1 MIRRDRVSVVKG
13 PRGLV
18 PKKANE
24 KEILESLNPRS
35 LPMER
40 LILCDFDG
48 TISIRDTGY
57 LLVNQFTSGGWEG
70 IDQDFRNGKIGSKE
84 AYSRIARILK
94 GDESTLLRFIEEHS
108 SIDPSFPTFYQYC
121 REKGI
126 DIKIVSDGLDFYI
139 KKILEMHHLEEIP
152 FYANCTQFR
161 QDEGTDVSFPHSSE
175 ECGLCGTCKKKLVQI
190 HRNEY
195 DSIFFIG
202 NGLSDRCAAQEA
214 DFVFAKDSLSPYCI
228 KKDITCNFF
237 KNFQEIL
244 NDLRK
249 RIHGIIFDLDGTL
262 IESYEAIYRGLKECF
277 QYFEKEIFPFHQLK
291 TYLKADLE
299 ATLSQFFLPQEVL
312 MGIPIMRKKYEEV
325 CLDHT
330 RFIDGAEE
338 VLHTLRSDGVIM
350 GIASNKFGHF
360 SRGVVTHLG
369 VSDYFRSVIGAGDVE
384 RNKPFPDMIHAA
396 LKEMDLFPEETIF
409 VGDTPTDIETG
420 KQAQVDVY
428 SLPTGF
434 HSREELSRGKPK
446 RLLKNLRELL
456 RVVKNPLS

>member
-1 MIRRDRVSVVKG
+1 MK
-13 PRGLV
+13 
-18 PKKANE
+18 
-24 KEILESLNPRS
+24 
-35 LPMER
+35 R

-48 TISIRDTGY
+48 TITVRDTGY
-57 LLVNQFTSGGWEG
+57 LLVNQFTSGNWKG
-70 IDQDFRNGKIGSKE
+70 IDQDFRDGKIGSRE

-94 GDESTLLRFIEEHS
+94 GEESTLLRFVEEHS
-108 SIDPSFPTFYQYC
+108 NIDPSFPVFYRYC

-161 QDEGTDVSFPHSSE
+161 QGEGIDVSFPHSGE

-190 HRNEY
+190 HRKEY

-214 DFVFAKDSLSPYCI
+214 DFVFAKDSLYPYCI
-228 KKDITCNFF
+228 KKEITCHFF
-237 KNFQEIL
+237 RGFQEIL
-244 NDLRK
+244 NDLK
-249 RIHGIIFDLDGTL
+249 KQIHGIVFDLDGTL
-262 IESYEAIYRGLKECF
+262 IESYEAIYLGLKECF
-277 QYFEKEIFPFHQLK
+277 QHLGKEIFPFDELK

-299 ATLSQFFLPQEVL
+299 ATLSQFFSPQEAL
-312 MGIPIMRKKYEEV
+312 KGIPIMRRKYEEV
-325 CLDHT
+325 YLDRTH
-330 RFIDGAEE
+330 FMDGAEE
-338 VLHTLRSDGVIM
+338 VLRTLHSDGVIM

-360 SRGVVTHLG
+360 SRGVLTHLG
-369 VSDYFRSVIGAGDVE
+369 VSDYFRSVIGAGDVA
-384 RNKPFPDMIHAA
+384 RNKPFPDMVHTA
-396 LKEMDLFPEETIF
+396 LKEMDLPSEEAIF
-409 VGDTPTDIETG
+409 VGDTLTDIETG

-446 RLLKNLRELL
+446 RLLKNLRELV
-456 RVVKNPLS
+456 RVAKNPLS